1 MDDAGTPPRV
11 RYVDAPVHRAPCAQQ
26 HDEEKRRTVHR
37 NHVYVFDVAAAP
49 WAALDDLD
57 VVRSALRDLVAD
69 AGLHPVGSEAVH
81 RFAPQGLSLAILLA
95 ESHVAVHT
103 WPEHGTAYVTLTT
116 CRRPSDGFVD
126 RTRTAL
132 GDALGGVVVARTMAD
147 A

>member
-1 MDDAGTPPRV
+1 M
-11 RYVDAPVHRAPCAQQ
+11 
-26 HDEEKRRTVHR
+26 HR

-49 WAALDDLD
+49 AARLDDLE
-57 VVRSALRDLVAD
+57 VVRGALTALVDD
-69 AGLHPVGSEAVH
+69 AGLHVVGSEAVH

-116 CRRPSDGFVD
+116 CRLPSDGFVE
-126 RTRTAL
+126 RTTAAL
-132 GDALGGVVVARTMAD
+132 GATLGGEVVARTLAD